1 MTAKTS
7 SASSEFVF
15 PRSSSPAKEDL
26 RANAHPYAIKT
37 TSTGILSRSNS
48 SPQHPP
54 SHYKS
59 SHHYVPAAPKK
70 SERPARIHGHRYSRS
85 LTSDSPRPLP
95 APPVSDSEDSASP
108 IKGMTR
114 SETAPKAPTVP
125 QSPLTPSDLLPDD
138 LPPNPKLWT
147 PSQLATYLTTALRV
161 KSGEALQL
169 PKPVAKDIAQF
180 VRDSK
185 ITGRAFVRMT
195 ETDLEAYGI
204 SKPWCAALLAAS
216 RNLRHNVLKGRI
228 WGFGNDSASGESE
241 GDDEDTPN
249 KRRRSASTSTS
260 FQQSNPF
267 DSDLYSSA
275 SSSSSL
281 DLSTNSAIRGHYRN
295 GRVKGMVA
303 SFERSGSIDEG
314 RPPRR
319 ERSDSTASSVDSL
332 PEEPLDD
339 MYLTQ
344 RPLPT
349 PPATIKLGSPANGR
363 ALPTPPSI
371 APSITSD
378 TEGYETAAS
387 IAHLDDDEPTMEELL
402 AASGEIPTSRPYGGY
417 AWENAHDTLVTMKR
431 VPAPAPEVPTFA
443 EPMPRIKSSDG
454 KGSGGSSDGKPRVA
468 LSLDDIFMVSPSRSS
483 PSRPLPP
490 PPPTYPP
497 ILELPATQDKAIAAC
512 IPDNDALEYAR
523 LMADI
528 GVTRSLIE
536 QFRIRLEEVESK
548 VAEMEELERQ
558 REAAAKAER
567 ERAQAAAAAAAAA
580 PAPREHW
587 LPVLAGWALQKVG
600 LASAHPD
607 DPRRRAGR
615 TPLQIED
622 PATLRALPP
631 YIFFVGLGVCAVVLR
646 VLLRRVG
653 GKNLLVR

>member
-70 SERPARIHGHRYSRS
+70 SERPTRVHGHRYSRS

-95 APPVSDSEDSASP
+95 APPVSDSEDNVS
-108 IKGMTR
+108 IKGVAR
-114 SETAPKAPTVP
+114 SETAPVAQVVP
-125 QSPLTPSDLLPDD
+125 QSPLTPSQLLPDD

-147 PSQLATYLTTALRV
+147 PSQLATYLSTALRV
-161 KSGEALQL
+161 KSGDALQL

-185 ITGRAFVRMT
+185 ITGKAFVRIT
-195 ETDLEAYGI
+195 ESDLEAHDI

-216 RNLRHNVLKGRI
+216 RNLRQNVLKGRI

-241 GDDEDTPN
+241 NDDEDTPN
-249 KRRRSASTSTS
+249 KRRRSVSTSTS
-260 FQQSNPF
+260 IQQPNPF

-281 DLSTNSAIRGHYRN
+281 DLSTNSATRGHYRN
-295 GRVKGMVA
+295 GRVKGMIA

-314 RPPRR
+314 RPNRR

-332 PEEPLDD
+332 PEEPLDE

-349 PPATIKLGSPANGR
+349 PPATMKLNSPGNGR
-363 ALPTPPSI
+363 ALPMPPSI
-371 APSITSD
+371 APSIASD

-387 IAHLDDDEPTMEELL
+387 VAHLDEDEPTMEELL
-402 AASGEIPTSRPYGGY
+402 SASGDMTGRRPYGGY

-431 VPAPAPEVPTFA
+431 VPVPAPEPLSFA
-443 EPMPRIKSSDG
+443 EPMPRIKAGDG
-454 KGSGGSSDGKPRVA
+454 KSSGGSKEGKPRVA

-497 ILELPATQDKAIAAC
+497 ILELPATQDKAVTAS
-512 IPDNDALEYAR
+512 IPDTDTLEQTR

-528 GVTRSLIE
+528 GVTRSLLE
-536 QFRIRLEEVESK
+536 QFRLRLEEVEAK
-548 VAEMEELERQ
+548 VAEMEEQERQ
-558 REAAAKAER
+558 REIEAAKAER
-567 ERAQAAAAAAAAA
+567 KRREKEAAA
-580 PAPREHW
+580 PPAPRAHW
-587 LPVLAGWALQKVG
+587 LPVLAGWALHKVG
-600 LASAHPD
+600 LAPAYD
-607 DPRRRAGR
+607 ARGRGGRA
-615 TPLQIED
+615 PIHVED
-622 PATLRALPP
+622 PTSLRALPP

-653 GKNLLVR
+653 GKSLLVR